1 MEKDTI
7 ILSVDKYNEL
17 RDFKLEIEKGN
28 ILNNYSC
35 SYGYSFTCGKN
46 PDDSIKLMLKENE
59 NLTEQNE
66 ILKNT
71 IADLTNKLI
80 GTSKPKELA
89 IEDIKKMTYFQFIKW
104 KNKK

>member
-59 NLTEQNE
+59 NLTERNE
-66 ILKNT
+66 ILIEQNEFLKNK
-71 IADLTNKLI
+71 INLLTNKLI
-80 GTSKPKELA
+80 VTSKLKNLLSM
-89 IEDIKKMTYFQFIKW
+89 ILKK
-104 KNKK
+104 

>member
-28 ILNNYSC
+28 ILKKYS
-35 SYGYSFTCGKN
+35 SRYGYSFTCDQD
-46 PDDSIKLMLKENE
+46 PDDSIKLMAKENKDLADENE
-59 NLTEQNE
+59 NLKIE
-66 ILKNT
+66 IIALKLG
-71 IADLTNKLI
+71 D
-80 GTSKPKELA
+80 KPKELA

-104 KNKK
+104 KNKKQ

>member
-28 ILNNYSC
+28 ILKKYS
-35 SYGYSFTCGKN
+35 SRYGYSFTCGPE

-59 NLTEQNE
+59 NLNEQNE
-66 ILKNT
+66 NLKIEI
-71 IADLTNKLI
+71 IALKL
-80 GTSKPKELA
+80 GDKSKELS
-89 IEDIKKMTYFQFIKW
+89 IEAIKKNDLFSIYKMEK
-104 KNKK
+104 